1 MRPEDEDP
9 PESPA
14 EVEPTPF
21 ETETVEKELGED
33 D

>member
-9 PESPA
+9 PESPVEA
-14 EVEPTPF
+14 EPGPF
-21 ETETVEKELGED
+21 ETETVEKELDED

>member
-14 EVEPTPF
+14 EEAPEPF
-21 ETETVEKELGED
+21 GTETVEKELGED